1 MSMHISTT
9 ESSDAPDVMMEIN
22 TTPLIDV
29 MLVLLIM
36 FIITIPA
43 QLHSVNLN
51 MPAVSAQPPPVPPAK
66 VRLDVAAD
74 NTVLWNGQPLEGN
87 EALQAALQALSQQ
100 LPQPELHIHAHPRAK
115 YAAVA
120 NVLASAQRQGV
131 TKLGLV
137 N

>member
-51 MPAVSAQPPPVPPAK
+51 TPAVSAQPPPVPPAK

-87 EALQAALQALSQQ
+87 QALQAALQGLSQQ
-100 LPQPELHIHAHPRAK
+100 LSQPELHIHAHPRAK

-131 TKLGLV
+131 KKLGVV

>member
-1 MSMHISTT
+1 MHIGPA
-9 ESSDAPDVMMEIN
+9 EGSDTSDVMMEIN

-51 MPAVSAQPPPVPPAK
+51 TPAVSAQPPPVPPAK

-131 TKLGLV
+131 TKLGVV

>member
-1 MSMHISTT
+1 MSMHIGPT
-9 ESSDAPDVMMEIN
+9 EGSDASDVMMEIN

-51 MPAVSAQPPPVPPAK
+51 TPAVSAQAPPVPPTK

-87 EALQAALQALSQQ
+87 EALQAALQGLSQQ

-115 YAAVA
+115 YADVA

-131 TKLGLV
+131 TKLGVV

>member
-1 MSMHISTT
+1 MTMHIGPA
-9 ESSDAPDVMMEIN
+9 EGSDSPEEMMEIN

-43 QLHSVNLN
+43 QLHAINLN
-51 MPAVSAQPPPVPPAK
+51 NPAASDHAPVKPPAK
-66 VRLDVAAD
+66 VDLEVMAD
-74 NTVLWNGQPLEGN
+74 NAVQWNGQALEGN
-87 EALQAALQALSQQ
+87 EALQAALQQASQQ
-100 LPQPELHIHAHPRAK
+100 QPQPELHIHAHARAK
-115 YAAVA
+115 YETVA
-120 NVLASAQRQGV
+120 NVMASAQRQGV

>member
-1 MSMHISTT
+1 MHIGPT
-9 ESSDAPDVMMEIN
+9 EGSDTSDVMMEIN

-51 MPAVSAQPPPVPPAK
+51 TPSVSAQAPPVPPTK

-120 NVLASAQRQGV
+120 KVLASAQRQGV
-131 TKLGLV
+131 TKLGVV